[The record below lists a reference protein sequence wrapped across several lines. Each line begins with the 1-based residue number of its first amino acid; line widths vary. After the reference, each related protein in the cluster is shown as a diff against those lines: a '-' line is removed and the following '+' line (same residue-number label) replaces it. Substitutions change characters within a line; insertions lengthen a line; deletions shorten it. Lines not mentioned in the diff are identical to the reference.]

1 MIFET
6 WTDINLHIEILWILK
21 KHKNKSIY
29 GQFGKHLALD
39 EK

>member
-6 WTDINLHIEILWILK
+6 RTDRNIMNFK